1 MPLLI
6 FMCLF
11 IYLVFDFLILDLDFL
26 LSNIPEMIKC
36 CPGESTTN
44 RLKKSKS

>member
-11 IYLVFDFLILDLDFL
+11 IYLVFDFLILDLDFFFFFF
-26 LSNIPEMIKC
+26 PEMIKC